1 MLTSI
6 MVEKEVVIWGNLKG
20 TDARGVTK
28 EVDLGK
34 VQEIGQNFVLTEKG
48 TISKEK
54 FFIPK
59 YLVEGYDGHTL
70 WFRVSEGQKTGFFLD
85 QRDNRK
91 LLGAF
96 SKGKRKAAA
105 PFGTAACSKQ
115 SIDD

>member
-1 MLTSI
+1 

-70 WFRVSEGQKTGFFLD
+70 WFRVSEGQKTGF
-85 QRDNRK
+85 
-91 LLGAF
+91 
-96 SKGKRKAAA
+96 KRESA
-105 PFGTAACSKQ
+105 PTYEEYLVYRTGDSHPDSETHVRVVEKHE
-115 SIDD
+115 